1 MTEQMSSSPRRKFR
15 PIPWLIGTG
24 LLVVFLAIYV
34 VAMFIAPMPTVKAT
48 TVPLTV
54 AVPARAA
61 LAWPSTGQA
70 AVGVNG
76 QGVLLTNGEQKS
88 VPIASVA
95 KLVLALEL
103 LQKQPMQLNQPG
115 GTLTITDADE
125 QLYRDKIKQNQ
136 SVVPVKV
143 GEQLTEYQALQAL
156 LLPSGNNIA
165 DSLANWAFGSVGT
178 YLATA
183 NQQLATWGLTQTHLD
198 DASGFSPLTVSSAH
212 DLVLLGEKVLAEPVL
227 AEIVK
232 QSEVTLPVAGLEHNV
247 NTLLG
252 TSNIIGIKTGNTDQ
266 AGGCFLFA
274 AGNGD
279 GPAIVGAFL
288 GLPKLADA
296 LAATTS
302 LLKASGGNFAPIAIA
317 PASST
322 VATYE
327 VPWGKSITVVTK
339 SAATIISP
347 TNDPV
352 TTSVTVPDLSSP
364 TSTNASVGS
373 LHATVGTLK
382 SDTSLVLSSPLQ
394 RPLFRWRLMHP
405 IVEIQTMMHR

>member
-1 MTEQMSSSPRRKFR
+1 MTEQMSPSPRRKFQ
-15 PIPWLIGTG
+15 PIPWLIGIG
-24 LLVVFLAIYV
+24 LFIVLSVIYV
-34 VAMFIAPMPTVKAT
+34 LAMFVAPMPTVRAT

-61 LAWPSTGQA
+61 IAWPAVGQA

-115 GTLTITDADE
+115 GTLTISDADE

-143 GEQLTEYQALQAL
+143 GEQLTQYQALQAL

-165 DSLANWAFGSVGT
+165 DSLAIWAFGSVES

-183 NQQLATWGLTQTHLD
+183 NQQLADWGLTQTHLD
-198 DASGFSPLTVSSAH
+198 DASGFSPLSVSSAH
-212 DLVLLGEKVLAEPVL
+212 DLVLIGEKVLAEPVL
-227 AEIVK
+227 TEIVQQK
-232 QSEVTLPVAGLEHNV
+232 EVTLPVAGLERNV

-252 TSNIIGIKTGNTDQ
+252 TNNIIGIKTGNTDE

-274 AGNGD
+274 AQNGAD
-279 GPAIVGAFL
+279 PAVIGAFL
-288 GLPKLADA
+288 SMPKLADA

-302 LLKASGGNFAPIAIA
+302 LLKASAGNFAPVAIA
-317 PASST
+317 PVGST

-327 VPWGKSITVVTK
+327 VPWGKSITVITK

-352 TTSVTVPDLSSP
+352 STSITVPDLTSP
-364 TSTNASVGS
+364 TSTNTSIGKLHASVG
-373 LHATVGTLK
+373 TLS
-382 SDTSLVLSSPLQ
+382 SDTSLVLSSTLQ

-405 IVEIQTMMHR
+405 ITEIRALMQR

>member
-1 MTEQMSSSPRRKFR
+1 MSPSPRRKFR
-15 PIPWLIGTG
+15 LIPWFIGTG
-24 LLVVFLAIYV
+24 FIVVLLIIYV
-34 VAMFIAPMPTVKAT
+34 VAMFLAPMPTIRAT

-54 AVPARAA
+54 VVPARAA
-61 LAWPSTGQA
+61 IAWPSSGQA
-70 AVGVNG
+70 AVGVYG

-95 KLVLALEL
+95 KLVLALAL
-103 LQKQPMQLNQPG
+103 LKKQPMQLNQPG
-115 GTLTITDADE
+115 GTITFTEADE
-125 QLYRDKIKQNQ
+125 QMYRDKIEENQ
-136 SVVPVKV
+136 SVVPIKV
-143 GEQLTEYQALQAL
+143 GEQLTQYQALQAL

-165 DSLANWAFGSVGT
+165 DTLAIWAFGSVSN
-178 YLATA
+178 YLAVA
-183 NQQLATWGLTQTHLD
+183 NQQLADWGLTQTHLD

-227 AEIVK
+227 AEIVQQK
-232 QSEVTLPVAGLEHNV
+232 EVTLPVAGLERNV

-252 TSNIIGIKTGNTDQ
+252 TSNIIGIKTGNTDE

-274 AGNGD
+274 AKNVGE
-279 GPAIVGAFL
+279 GPAIIGAFL

-302 LLKASGGNFAPIAIA
+302 LLKASAGNFAPIAIA
-317 PASST
+317 PAGST
-322 VATYE
+322 IATYE
-327 VPWGKSITVVTK
+327 VPWAKPITVITK

-352 TTSVTVPDLSSP
+352 ATSVTVPDLTSP
-364 TSTNASVGS
+364 TSTTTSVGT
-373 LHATVGTLK
+373 LHATVGALT
-382 SDTSLVLSSPLQ
+382 SDTPLVLSSPLQ

-405 IVEIQTMMHR
+405 IIEIRALMNR